1 MDMLIGFGLDGLSI
15 TLIALGDS
23 RHPEDQ
29 RPGEVEGDGDEEPR
43 RSEGTACAMPRVV
56 PFIVRHCDVRHC
68 ERRHG
73 RVTTNGWNP
82 D

>member
-1 MDMLIGFGLDGLSI
+1 MGQLIDEII
-15 TLIALGDS
+15 TLLALGDS
-23 RHPEDQ
+23 RHPDDQ
-29 RPGEVEGDGDEEPR
+29 RPGDGEGDGDEEPR
-43 RSEGTACAMPRVV
+43 RSEGTACAMPRVI
-56 PFIVRHCDVRHC
+56 PFIVRYC